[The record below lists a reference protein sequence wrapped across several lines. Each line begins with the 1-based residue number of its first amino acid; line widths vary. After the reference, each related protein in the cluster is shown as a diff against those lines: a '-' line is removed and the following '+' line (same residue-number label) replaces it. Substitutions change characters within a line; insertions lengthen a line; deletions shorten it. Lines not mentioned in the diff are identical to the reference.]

1 MGAVRYKDIEGNKA
15 QETGANGTYDKT
27 ELSRLFKWAA
37 DGSEV
42 EAGR

>member
-15 QETGANGTYDKT
+15 QEIRANGTYDKT

-37 DGSEV
+37 DGSEDEV
-42 EAGR
+42 DR

>member
-15 QETGANGTYDKT
+15 QEIRANGTYDKI

-37 DGSEV
+37 DGSEA